1 MDGVCVGCGVL
12 MIMMEAAVAAA
23 AGGGDGGGAGI
34 RPNAFQAWCWQGL
47 Q

>member
-23 AGGGDGGGAGI
+23 AGGDGGGAGI
-34 RPNAFQAWCWQGL
+34 RPNTFQAWCWQGL